1 MGACCE
7 NVIGY
12 MPLPVGVAGP
22 LLLDGCLVHV
32 PLATT
37 EGCLVASTNRG
48 SRALLRCGVSSRIVA
63 DGMTRGPVVRFPNIS
78 RARYDHFW
86 LYTLFVLLKVC
97 VWVYKY
103 FYFSIIKRS
112 GYPISIMTRLNT
124 IWPSGFDSQIWRGKG
139 GGDFLFASSS
149 RLAVKP
155 TIFFHCSVEDVS
167 LGEKWWGGKL
177 STCLCLVP

>member
-12 MPLPVGVAGP
+12 VPVPVGVAGP

-48 SRALLRCGVSSRIVA
+48 SRALMRCGVSSRIVA

-78 RARYDHFW
+78 RARYDHLW
-86 LYTLFVLLKVC
+86 LYALFCIAESVLGYTNTSTLVQLKVQ
-97 VWVYKY
+97 V
-103 FYFSIIKRS
+103 
-112 GYPISIMTRLNT
+112 T
-124 IWPSGFDSQIWRGKG
+124 
-139 GGDFLFASSS
+139 
-149 RLAVKP
+149 
-155 TIFFHCSVEDVS
+155 
-167 LGEKWWGGKL
+167 L
-177 STCLCLVP
+177 SA

>member
-1 MGACCE
+1 MRILTRCAVVSLDLILQVMGACCE

-12 MPLPVGVAGP
+12 MPVPVGVAGP

-48 SRALLRCGVSSRIVA
+48 SRALMRCGVSSRIVA

-86 LYTLFVLLKVC
+86 LYTLFC
-97 VWVYKY
+97 IAESVY
-103 FYFSIIKRS
+103 
-112 GYPISIMTRLNT
+112 GYTNT
-124 IWPSGFDSQIWRGKG
+124 
-139 GGDFLFASSS
+139 
-149 RLAVKP
+149 
-155 TIFFHCSVEDVS
+155 
-167 LGEKWWGGKL
+167 
-177 STCLCLVP
+177 STLV